1 METLKLTEKKD
12 NLQWDYD
19 ADADVLYISVGPPA
33 KGEGID
39 LGNDTVVRINPETK
53 EIIGFTIIN
62 PLKKTL
68 NELNIS
74 GIADKNYRRTY

>member
-1 METLKLTEKKD
+1 MEALKLTEKKD

-19 ADADVLYISVGPPA
+19 ADVLYISVGQPA

-39 LGNDTVVRINPETK
+39 LGNDTIVRINPETK

-68 NELNIS
+68 NELNIP
-74 GIADKNYRRTY
+74 GITDKNYRRTY

>member
-1 METLKLTEKKD
+1 METLKILEKKE

-19 ADADVLYISVGPPA
+19 AEADVLYVSIGSPA
-33 KGEGID
+33 KGEGVD
-39 LGNDTVVRINPETK
+39 LGNDTIVRINSETK

-68 NELNIS
+68 NELNAS
-74 GIADKNYRRTY
+74 GIADKNCLRTY

>member
-1 METLKLTEKKD
+1 METLKLMEKKD

-39 LGNDTVVRINPETK
+39 LGNDTVVRINP
-53 EIIGFTIIN
+53 
-62 PLKKTL
+62 
-68 NELNIS
+68 
-74 GIADKNYRRTY
+74 

>member
-1 METLKLTEKKD
+1 MEALKLMEKKD

-19 ADADVLYISVGPPA
+19 ADADVLYISVGQPA

-39 LGNDTVVRINPETK
+39 LGNDTIVRINPETK

-68 NELNIS
+68 NELNIP
-74 GIADKNYRRTY
+74 GITDKNYRCTY

>member
-1 METLKLTEKKD
+1 METLKLMEKKD

-19 ADADVLYISVGPPA
+19 ADADVLYISVGQPV

-39 LGNDTVVRINPETK
+39 LGNDIVVRINSETK

-68 NELNIS
+68 NELNAS
-74 GIADKNYRRTY
+74 GIVDKNYRRIY

>member
-1 METLKLTEKKD
+1 METLKLMEKKD

-39 LGNDTVVRINPETK
+39 LGNDTIVRINPETK

-68 NELNIS
+68 NELNIYNVP
-74 GIADKNYRRTY
+74 IN